1 MLASRQLV
9 RAAAPS
15 IRAYATVKR
24 TTNVAPPAEESME
37 TAPPPIP
44 VSSAPLYNPDAEPAL
59 HASQSPSLRVTACLR
74 PRADRL

>member
-59 HASQSPSLRVTACLR
+59 HASKCPVGSNSPPACLAR
-74 PRADRL
+74 